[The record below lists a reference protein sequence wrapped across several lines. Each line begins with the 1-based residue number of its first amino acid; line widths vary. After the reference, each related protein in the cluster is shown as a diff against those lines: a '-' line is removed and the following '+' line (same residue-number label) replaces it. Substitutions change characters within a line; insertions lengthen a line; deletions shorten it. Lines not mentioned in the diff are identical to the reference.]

1 MSIERMVLAVT
12 TSFME
17 NPQTWGVSPGLLR
30 VPLSFHTRGLIQL
43 GVVLLI
49 ATPIARVVF

>member
-30 VPLSFHTRGLIQL
+30 VPLSFHTRGIIQL
-43 GVVLLI
+43 GVLLLI